1 MQSLW
6 IVLASLFF
14 ASMGVCVKFGAGFFS
29 TAELVFYRSFIALL
43 LMAGYVG
50 LKRLPLA
57 TPHGRAH
64 LKRSLV
70 GVVSMMLLFEAI
82 ALLPLATAMTLNYTS
97 PLFLA
102 LMLML
107 WSREPVRPVLVLTLL
122 TGFAGVILLLQPTLE
137 RQQWLGALIGLG
149 SGIGAGA
156 AFFNLRRLGQLGEP
170 EWRTVFYFLLIS
182 SIVGLG
188 WVMTRGSFHAVDG
201 YSGLLLLGIGAF
213 GVGGQLCLTVA
224 YKRGKTLMTANLAYS
239 AVVFSSLFGF
249 LFWDELLPL
258 LSWTGMAVVIAS
270 GIGATLLSHGRP
282 VEPD

>member
-6 IVLASLFF
+6 ILLASLWF
-14 ASMGVCVKFGAGFFS
+14 SCMGVCVKLGAPFFS

-43 LMAGYVG
+43 LLAAYVR
-50 LKRLPLA
+50 LRRLPLA

-64 LKRSLV
+64 LNRGVV

-82 ALLPLATAMTLNYTS
+82 AVLPLATAMTLNYTS

-107 WSREPVRPVLVLTLL
+107 WSREPVRPTLVLTLL
-122 TGFAGVILLLQPTLE
+122 LGFVGVVLLLRPTFAGE
-137 RQQWLGALIGLG
+137 QWLGALIGLG

-156 AFFNLRRLGQLGEP
+156 AFFNLRHLGQLGEP

-182 SIVGLG
+182 SVVGLL
-188 WVMTRGSFHAVDG
+188 WVLSGERFHAVDG
-201 YSGLLLLGIGAF
+201 VGGLILLGVGVFGA
-213 GVGGQLCLTVA
+213 GGQLCLTVA
-224 YKRGKTLMTANLAYS
+224 YRRGKTLMTANLAYS
-239 AVVFSSLFGF
+239 AVVFSSLFG
-249 LFWDELLPL
+249 LLLWDEVLPT
-258 LSWTGMAVVIAS
+258 LSWLGMATVIAS
-270 GIGATLLSHGRP
+270 GVGATLLAHGRP